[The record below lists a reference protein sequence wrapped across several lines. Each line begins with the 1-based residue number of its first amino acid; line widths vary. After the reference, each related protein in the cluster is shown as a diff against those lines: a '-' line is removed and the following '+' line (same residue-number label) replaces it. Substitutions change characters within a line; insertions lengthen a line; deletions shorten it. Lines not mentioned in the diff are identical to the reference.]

1 MAPPHTR
8 ALAHSGRRVGT
19 RTHLHARTLG
29 STGTARSRRMRS
41 VCLFVCWRGFEFVLV
56 AARLR
61 PQELKLRVNATE
73 ALALYRKAV
82 RPRIHRARAFVRYG
96 GVRTAAAVA
105 RTALATQ
112 VNTMLGAIKQTA
124 AAAAT
129 PAETQKRPAASKQRR

>member
-1 MAPPHTR
+1 M
-8 ALAHSGRRVGT
+8 
-19 RTHLHARTLG
+19 
-29 STGTARSRRMRS
+29 
-41 VCLFVCWRGFEFVLV
+41 FEFVLV
-56 AARLR
+56 AACLR

-82 RPRIHRARAFVRYG
+82 RPRIHRARAFLRYG
-96 GVRTAAAVA
+96 GVRTAAAAA
-105 RTALATQ
+105 RTALAMQ